1 MPPPTHRLNFLTFIF
16 FPPMTTIPLPV
27 PIQPFARAFIFAF
40 MVPNYFDSS
49 FALDDLAM
57 AHQADSMHVWTDS
70 STDGSTDS
78 SESSEAELSSELSS
92 EDDDDMQV
100 SSGDEEDYFHTGPVM
115 SPASSNESGDEDMS
129 SASTD
134 SQEAEVRDYLP
145 DFYLMSTY
153 WPQPSERPDATRRH
167 VRLWVPRVRSM
178 WFQNYDTWN
187 ILHGRIWSEFD
198 FYSVPH
204 REYQSF
210 PSQTSLDM
218 LGRGRILICV
228 RHDLL
233 RHECPGLRR
242 WEHRAVLWAGFYPEL
257 FVEGTGSSG
266 DPYIVS
272 D

>member
-1 MPPPTHRLNFLTFIF
+1 MPPPAHRLNFLTFIF

-27 PIQPFARAFIFAF
+27 PIQPLRGLCSIGLGNSASFI
-40 MVPNYFDSS
+40 MDVNSVG
-49 FALDDLAM
+49 
-57 AHQADSMHVWTDS
+57 MHVWTDS

-115 SPASSNESGDEDMS
+115 SPPRPTSLVTKDDSFWSDMS

-167 VRLWVPRVRSM
+167 VRLWVPRARSM